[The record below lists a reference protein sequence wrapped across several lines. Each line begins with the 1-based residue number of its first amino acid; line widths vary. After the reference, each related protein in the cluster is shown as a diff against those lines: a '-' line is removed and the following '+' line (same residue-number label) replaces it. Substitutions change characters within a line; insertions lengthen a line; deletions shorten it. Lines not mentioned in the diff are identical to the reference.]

1 MKRKS
6 RPLITGGL
14 LGLAG
19 LGLLPSQAEATPDNL
34 AVAPDPSL
42 GTALA
47 VDPHPVVEPEPS
59 AQTTEPQLDEQGT
72 PQPVWSPD
80 GNQTIVI
87 EAATTAQQPALATAV
102 VSPQPEL
109 SAPATA
115 TVESRVSE
123 ISEPTLTLAP
133 EVLPE
138 AAAIAP
144 AAAPNPVLE
153 SPEPSARTLAEL
165 PVAPAPA
172 PEVTQAEIPEGVD
185 SDQAAIASPPVG
197 TSATPV
203 VAENVADSTE
213 VAPTVTPAET
223 LAEISAKPIAS
234 KPAPALQLPGVE
246 SRSAIPTAVERLAAT
261 STPIA
266 SRSAPGATLDRPA
279 PEAATSA
286 SSTASRRTA
295 DVAALRSRSTTVQ
308 ALLRD
313 LRTAYGLEIEGTP
326 ARQVSQTETA
336 SRGPQLPPL
345 PSQANRTAPAEN
357 TTAHQIPVATPLP
370 SPPMA
375 RQTAEREP
383 QLPSFAGQSP
393 NVALALPSPQP
404 TLSTSRAALTAP
416 PVELSAAPLSAAA
429 VPGTTAQ
436 ATPSSPDATQLR
448 NNLRVAPLTTAAE
461 ATRSFPPSP
470 NAGIPSAFGANW
482 GDVFFSA
489 SLAGAD
495 RIRPEAD
502 GSLSMGFGLGDSR
515 RAVGVEL
522 AYNLQSVRRF
532 GENGGFDAKVHRQ
545 VYSSE
550 ETQVAAA
557 VGLNNF
563 ASYGDNA
570 GGSESS
576 LYGVVTAAHLLQPEH
591 PSNRL
596 PITASLGVGGG
607 AFSGESSDV
616 GVFAGVGLQ
625 VHPQFSI
632 NTAWS
637 GVGVNVG
644 ASIVPVTTLPL
655 TLNLLYGDVGNN
667 TRAGSVAVL
676 SIGYGFNFG
685 PRF

>member
-19 LGLLPSQAEATPDNL
+19 LALLPSQAEATPDNL
-34 AVAPDPSL
+34 AVAPDPSP
-42 GTALA
+42 GAALA

-59 AQTTEPQLDEQGT
+59 AQTTEPQLDEQGA
-72 PQPVWSPD
+72 PQPIWSPD
-80 GNQTIVI
+80 GNQTVVI
-87 EAATTAQQPALATAV
+87 EAATTAQQPASAAAV
-102 VSPQPEL
+102 VIPQPEL

-115 TVESRVSE
+115 TVESRVPE
-123 ISEPTLTLAP
+123 ISEPTLTIAP

-144 AAAPNPVLE
+144 AATPNPAVE
-153 SPEPSARTLAEL
+153 SLEPSARTLAEL
-165 PVAPAPA
+165 PVAPAPT
-172 PEVTQAEIPEGVD
+172 PEVTQAEIPEAVD
-185 SDQAAIASPPVG
+185 SDQAAIATPAVG
-197 TSATPV
+197 PSAAPV
-203 VAENVADSTE
+203 VAENVADSTGA
-213 VAPTVTPAET
+213 APTITPAET

-234 KPAPALQLPGVE
+234 KPAQAPQLPGVE
-246 SRSAIPTAVERLAAT
+246 SRSAIPIAVESLAAT

-266 SRSAPGATLDRPA
+266 PRPA
-279 PEAATSA
+279 PEAATAA
-286 SSTASRRTA
+286 SSTASRQA
-295 DVAALRSRSTTVQ
+295 PDVAALRSRSTTVQ

-336 SRGPQLPPL
+336 SREPQLPSL
-345 PSQANRTAPAEN
+345 PSQANRTTLTGN
-357 TTAHQIPVATPLP
+357 TTANQIPVAAPLP
-370 SPPMA
+370 SPSIA

-383 QLPSFAGQSP
+383 QLPSFVGQSP

-416 PVELSAAPLSAAA
+416 SVELSAAPLSADA
-429 VPGTTAQ
+429 VPVTTAQ
-436 ATPSSPDATQLR
+436 ATPPDAAQLR

-532 GENGGFDAKVHRQ
+532 GENGGFDAKIHRQ

-596 PITASLGVGGG
+596 PITASLGLGGG

>member
-34 AVAPDPSL
+34 AVALDPSL

-47 VDPHPVVEPEPS
+47 VDPHPVMEPEPS
-59 AQTTEPQLDEQGT
+59 AQTTEPQIDEQGV
-72 PQPVWSPD
+72 PQPAWTPD
-80 GNQTIVI
+80 GNHPVVAA
-87 EAATTAQQPALATAV
+87 AATAAQQPALATAV
-102 VSPQPEL
+102 VIPQTEP
-109 SAPATA
+109 SAPAIA
-115 TVESRVSE
+115 AVESSISE
-123 ISEPTLTLAP
+123 ISEPAVIAAP
-133 EVLPE
+133 AAVPE
-138 AAAIAP
+138 APAIAP
-144 AAAPNPVLE
+144 AAAPNPALV
-153 SPEPSARTLAEL
+153 SPEPSVNTLADL
-165 PVAPAPA
+165 PVTPAPTPA
-172 PEVTQAEIPEGVD
+172 VTQAEMPEAVD
-185 SDQAAIASPPVG
+185 SNQAAIASPSIDTP
-197 TSATPV
+197 ATPV
-203 VAENVADSTE
+203 VIENVADSTE
-213 VAPTVTPAET
+213 AAPTVTPAEVST
-223 LAEISAKPIAS
+223 KPTAS
-234 KPAPALQLPGVE
+234 KPAQVLQLPGVAP
-246 SRSAIPTAVERLAAT
+246 RPAIPTAVERLAAT
-261 STPIA
+261 PTPIA
-266 SRSAPGATLDRPA
+266 PPPAPEATLDRPA
-279 PEAATSA
+279 SEAVTSA
-286 SSTASRRTA
+286 SSTGLQQPPN
-295 DVAALRSRSTTVQ
+295 VAALRSRSTAVQ

-313 LRTAYGLEIEGTP
+313 LRTAYGLEIQGDP
-326 ARQVSQTETA
+326 AQPVSQSETI
-336 SRGPQLPPL
+336 SREPQLPPL
-345 PSQANRTAPAEN
+345 PSRANRSTSSEN
-357 TTAHQIPVATPLP
+357 TAANQIPVAAPLP
-370 SPPMA
+370 SPAIA

-383 QLPSFAGQSP
+383 QLPSFAGQSS
-393 NVALALPSPQP
+393 NVALALPSPRP
-404 TLSTSRAALTAP
+404 TLSTGRTALAAP
-416 PVELSAAPLSAAA
+416 PVELTAALLSADT
-429 VPGTTAQ
+429 VPVTTAQ
-436 ATPSSPDATQLR
+436 ATPSSSDATQLR
-448 NNLRVAPLTTAAE
+448 DSLRVAPLTTTAG

-532 GENGGFDAKVHRQ
+532 GENGGFDAKIHRQ
-545 VYSSE
+545 VYSDE

-557 VGLNNF
+557 VGINNF
-563 ASYGDNA
+563 ASYGANTN
-570 GGSESS
+570 GSEASP
-576 LYGVVTAAHLLQPEH
+576 YGVVTAAHLLQPEH

-596 PITASLGVGGG
+596 PITASLGLGGG

-637 GVGVNVG
+637 GVGLNVG
-644 ASIVPVTTLPL
+644 ASIVPVTTVPL

>member
-19 LGLLPSQAEATPDNL
+19 LGLLPSRAEATPENL
-34 AVAPDPSL
+34 AVVPEPSL
-42 GTALA
+42 GTDLA
-47 VDPHPVVEPEPS
+47 VDPHPVVVPEPS
-59 AQTTEPQLDEQGT
+59 AQATEPQLHEQGA
-72 PQPVWSPD
+72 PQPAWTPD
-80 GNQTIVI
+80 GDRPVVA
-87 EAATTAQQPALATAV
+87 AATAAQQPVTAAATV
-102 VSPQPEL
+102 DISQPE
-109 SAPATA
+109 AT
-115 TVESRVSE
+115 
-123 ISEPTLTLAP
+123 
-133 EVLPE
+133 
-138 AAAIAP
+138 AIAP
-144 AAAPNPVLE
+144 AVAPNPALV
-153 SPEPSARTLAEL
+153 SPEPPASTLAL
-165 PVAPAPA
+165 PVTPAPA
-172 PEVTQAEIPEGVD
+172 PEVIQAEMTEVAETAD
-185 SDQAAIASPPVG
+185 SDQAAIASHPIG
-197 TSATPV
+197 TPATPV
-203 VAENVADSTE
+203 VAENLNANTE
-213 VAPTVTPAET
+213 AAPTVTPAET
-223 LAEISAKPIAS
+223 LTAISAKPAAS
-234 KPAPALQLPGVE
+234 KPAQALQLPEVE
-246 SRSAIPTAVERLAAT
+246 PHSAIPAAIAATASEDLAAT
-261 STPIA
+261 STLAIA
-266 SRSAPGATLDRPA
+266 PHPA
-279 PEAATSA
+279 PAAGVAA
-286 SSTASRRTA
+286 SGAAPRQATD
-295 DVAALRSRSTTVQ
+295 DVAGLRSRATTVQ

-313 LRTAYGLEIEGTP
+313 LRTAYGLEIQSAP
-326 ARQVSQTETA
+326 ARQVSQPETV

-345 PSQANRTAPAEN
+345 PSRADRTAAAAN
-357 TTAHQIPVATPLP
+357 TVANQIPVAAPL
-370 SPPMA
+370 SSLSVA
-375 RQTAEREP
+375 RQTVGPEP
-383 QLPSFAGQSP
+383 QLPSFADRSP
-393 NVALALPSPQP
+393 NVTLALPRPQP
-404 TLSTSRAALTAP
+404 TLSTGRAALAAP
-416 PVELSAAPLSAAA
+416 PVELAAAPLSADTVPA
-429 VPGTTAQ
+429 VTTAQ
-436 ATPSSPDATQLR
+436 TTPSTPDTTQLR
-448 NNLRVAPLTTAAE
+448 NGLRVAPLTTAAE
-461 ATRSFPPSP
+461 AARSFPPSP

-563 ASYGDNA
+563 ASYGTNA
-570 GGSESS
+570 GGGESS

-591 PSNRL
+591 PYNRL
-596 PITASLGVGGG
+596 PITASLGLGGG

-655 TLNLLYGDVGNN
+655 TLNLLYGDIGNN

-685 PRF
+685 PQF